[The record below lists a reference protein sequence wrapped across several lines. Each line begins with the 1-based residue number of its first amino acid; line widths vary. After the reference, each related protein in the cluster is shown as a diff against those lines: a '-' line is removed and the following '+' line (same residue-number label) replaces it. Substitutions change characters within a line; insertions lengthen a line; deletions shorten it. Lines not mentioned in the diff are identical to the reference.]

1 MLMKFFDN
9 SGNEHHIEGDDELDC
24 LRKYLAEI
32 DTVWEKYDDEGN
44 ELDDNNFPIWGVHK
58 GLRREIKVALKSL

>member
-9 SGNEHHIEGDDELDC
+9 RDNEHHIEGDDELDC

-32 DTVWEKYDDEGN
+32 GTLWEKYDDEGN
-44 ELDDNNFPIWGVHK
+44 ALDDNNFPI
-58 GLRREIKVALKSL
+58 